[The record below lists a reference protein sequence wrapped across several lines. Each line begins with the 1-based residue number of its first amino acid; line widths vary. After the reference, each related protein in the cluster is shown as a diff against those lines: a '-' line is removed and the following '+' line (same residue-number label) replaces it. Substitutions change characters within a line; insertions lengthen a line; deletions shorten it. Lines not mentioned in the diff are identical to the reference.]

1 MNQVTERRRI
11 ESKIA
16 FLKQQ
21 FDSLDYYLPETY
33 RYLLEEMDYQQILLK
48 RLDVQES
55 FASID
60 SRDSFDD
67 TAHS

>member
-1 MNQVTERRRI
+1 MNQVTDRQRI

-16 FLKQQ
+16 FLQQQ

-60 SRDSFDD
+60 SCDSFGDA
-67 TAHS
+67 THS

>member
-1 MNQVTERRRI
+1 MKQVNDRQRI

-16 FLKQQ
+16 FLRQQ

-33 RYLLEEMDYQQILLK
+33 TYLLEEMDYQQVLLK

-60 SRDSFDD
+60 SCDSFDD
-67 TAHS
+67 ATHS

>member
-1 MNQVTERRRI
+1 MNQVNDRHRI

-16 FLKQQ
+16 FIKQQ
-21 FDSLDYYLPETY
+21 FDSLDHYLPETY
-33 RYLLEEMDYQQILLK
+33 HYLLAEMDTQQVLLK

-60 SRDSFDD
+60 SCDSFDD
-67 TAHS
+67 SSDS

>member
-1 MNQVTERRRI
+1 MNQVNDRQRI

-16 FLKQQ
+16 FLNQQ
-21 FDSLDYYLPETY
+21 FDSLDYFLPETY
-33 RYLLEEMDYQQILLK
+33 RYLLEEMDYQQVLLK

-60 SRDSFDD
+60 SCDSFDD
-67 TAHS
+67 PSDS

>member
-1 MNQVTERRRI
+1 MNQVNDRHRI

-16 FLKQQ
+16 FLNQQ

-33 RYLLEEMDYQQILLK
+33 RYLLEEMDYQQVLLK

-60 SRDSFDD
+60 SCDSFDD
-67 TAHS
+67 AAHL

>member
-1 MNQVTERRRI
+1 MNQVNDRQRI

-16 FLKQQ
+16 FLNQQ
-21 FDSLDYYLPETY
+21 FDSLDYFLPETY
-33 RYLLEEMDYQQILLK
+33 RYLLEEMDYQQVLLK

-60 SRDSFDD
+60 SCDSFDD
-67 TAHS
+67 AAHL